1 MENMEMRVN
10 NYLLILSNEAL
21 RTKFNS
27 NQIRE
32 MLDVVV
38 KYVTENLEKYK
49 EESNNSLLGK

>member
-38 KYVTENLEKYK
+38 KYVTEDLEKDK

>member
-21 RTKFNS
+21 RTKFS
-27 NQIRE
+27 PNQIRE

-38 KYVTENLEKYK
+38 KYITEDLEKYK
-49 EESNNSLLGK
+49 EERNKSLLGK

>member
-38 KYVTENLEKYK
+38 KYVTENLEKNK